1 MSRELLR
8 YLVTRFGQLLLIVFI
23 AVSVNFLIPRLLPG
37 DPVQTALSRLQTMG
51 GGQEIDVQAVT
62 QMYRAKYGLDQ
73 SLLAQY
79 FNYWNDLFHLD
90 LGGSFANFP
99 EKVSTMIGNALPWS
113 VGLLA
118 IATLIAFSVGSL
130 LGGRLAWPSSSRA
143 IKSVVPVMMLL
154 TSIPFYLLA
163 IILVYLFAVVW
174 RILPPAGGMDP
185 TRIVRLDWTTTMDEV
200 RHAL

>member
-1 MSRELLR
+1 MGLHMSRELLR

-90 LGGSFANFP
+90 LGVSFANFP

-130 LGGRLAWPSSSRA
+130 LGGRLAWLCCCWVFL
-143 IKSVVPVMMLL
+143 SVVSVLL
-154 TSIPFYLLA
+154 LLSS
-163 IILVYLFAVVW
+163 FSFF
-174 RILPPAGGMDP
+174 
-185 TRIVRLDWTTTMDEV
+185 
-200 RHAL
+200 